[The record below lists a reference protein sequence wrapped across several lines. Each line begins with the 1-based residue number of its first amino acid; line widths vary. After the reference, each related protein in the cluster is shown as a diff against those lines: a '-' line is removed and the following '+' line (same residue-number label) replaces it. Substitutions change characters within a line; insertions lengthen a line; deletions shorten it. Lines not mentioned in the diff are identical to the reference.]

1 MKEDIYVL
9 AHEIKNPLCVV
20 KGYLE
25 MLNKDNIEKY
35 KNIIISEVDSSIQ
48 ILNDYLEYDKL
59 SLNKEEID
67 LNLFLSDLKSNLS
80 DYLSNN
86 NVKLKLNLI
95 DDEIYFT
102 ADYNKLK
109 QVFYNV
115 IKNSVEAE
123 SKNIIIK
130 YEFLIN
136 KLRIII
142 ENDGKMVDDIKK
154 IDKGISNK
162 VFGNGIGTKISK
174 KIIALHQGKIQYYNN
189 KNGVSCD
196 IILPL

>member
-25 MLNKDNIEKY
+25 MLNKDNFEKY
-35 KNIIISEVDSSIQ
+35 KSIIENEIDSSIQ
-48 ILNDYLEYDKL
+48 ILNSYLEYNRL
-59 SLNKEEID
+59 SLNMEEID
-67 LNLFLSDLKSNLS
+67 INLFLSDIKDSLH
-80 DYLSNN
+80 DYLKNN
-86 NVKLKLNLI
+86 ETCLKLSII
-95 DDEIYFT
+95 DDDIYIN

-109 QVFYNV
+109 EVFYNV

-136 KLRIII
+136 KLLIII

-162 VFGNGIGTKISK
+162 VFGNGIGIKISR